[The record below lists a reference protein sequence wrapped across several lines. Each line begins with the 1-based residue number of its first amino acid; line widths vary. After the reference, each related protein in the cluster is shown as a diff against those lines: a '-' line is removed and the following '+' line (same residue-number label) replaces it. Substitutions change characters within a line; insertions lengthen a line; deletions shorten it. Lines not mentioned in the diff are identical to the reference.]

1 MNAEPDKILWAL
13 RHYNLAEMLEHPR
26 KFPAGFEADAADL
39 IESLQAENAALKEA
53 NKWIPV
59 SERLPEQP
67 PDFIGNDGML
77 RFVSGGDYLV
87 ADTENNVYE
96 AHYTFGCSS
105 MNYFWYHNSLTPLQ
119 NVTHWR
125 PMPEP
130 PQKG

>member
-1 MNAEPDKILWAL
+1 MKPLVFNYADHEAL
-13 RHYNLAEMLEHPR
+13 
-26 KFPAGFEADAADL
+26 K
-39 IESLQAENAALKEA
+39 AENEALKEA
-53 NKWIPV
+53 NRWIPV
-59 SERLPEQP
+59 SERLPERP

-125 PMPEP
+125 PLPEP